1 MESLVQV
8 QEELERRYDQNQVIP
23 KLKKLIRESELLE
36 QIRNAGLP
44 EEFTVTALVHMVLL
58 RRANVETLVG
68 IMRKF
73 YTTAQEVAD
82 MLKLLVEKDFI
93 DFNEVFITK
102 YLISEEVQKE
112 LDRYQFP
119 LPMVIRPLKVRN
131 NFDTGYLTNRQS
143 IILNKNST
151 DEDVCLDHINRINRI
166 ALRLNMDTAYFV
178 KNKWRN
184 LDHKKVDE
192 TYDEYLARKKQF
204 AKYNETTLF
213 DYELLNQFTD
223 KIYLTHAYDKR
234 GRIYCRGYHL
244 NYQAGDWNKAVVEFY
259 KEEKVN
265 G

>member
-131 NFDTGYLTNRQS
+131 NFD
-143 IILNKNST
+143 ST